1 MVVGL
6 ASILFGSTSS
16 PEQNPDE
23 AGEALVPLGTV
34 LGELRTCGSR
44 ADSLDLEGF
53 EFRSPACPRSAA
65 KDRFIFLLAF
75 ECAFLA
81 RNLLA
86 MVVKNAR
93 ASSRFVEG

>member
-6 ASILFGSTSS
+6 ASVLVGSTSS

-34 LGELRTCGSR
+34 LGEVRTCGKR
-44 ADSLDLEGF
+44 ADNLDLEGF
-53 EFRSPACPRSAA
+53 IFATPACPRSAA
-65 KDRFIFLLAF
+65 KDRFIFRLAF

-86 MVVKNAR
+86 MVVKNAL
-93 ASSRFVEG
+93 ASSRLVEG

>member
-1 MVVGL
+1 MVGL
-6 ASILFGSTSS
+6 ASVLVGSTSS

-34 LGELRTCGSR
+34 LGEVRTCGNR
-44 ADSLDLEGF
+44 ADSFDLEGF
-53 EFRSPACPRSAA
+53 KFPAPACPRSTA

-93 ASSRFVEG
+93 ASSRLVEG

>member
-6 ASILFGSTSS
+6 ASVLVGSTSS

-34 LGELRTCGSR
+34 LGEVRTCGNR
-44 ADSLDLEGF
+44 ADNLDLEGF
-53 EFRSPACPRSAA
+53 IFVTPACPRSAA

-86 MVVKNAR
+86 MVVKNAL
-93 ASSRFVEG
+93 ASSRLVEG